1 MAVILVLW
9 LLRQEALKFQASL
22 GDKVRFCP
30 LKTLKNKNINKSKVQ
45 KRAFK

>member
-30 LKTLKNKNINKSKVQ
+30 PKTLKNKNKNKVQ
-45 KRAFK
+45 SAKESF

>member
-1 MAVILVLW
+1 MAVILVLC

-30 LKTLKNKNINKSKVQ
+30 LKTLKNKNINKVQ
-45 KRAFK
+45 SAKESF